1 MVDWSNRLVITA
13 NKSQMGDKHYIQRN
27 GGGKSINIRTG
38 HIYSED
44 CTQSTLEKNKREK
57 KSEIW
62 AHVYAS
68 INAKPVKMEKKEKKN
83 QKKNRQRKDK
93 AWPIKTMIVII
104 TRKSY
109 DSKNEKY
116 SDDNDNYD
124 GKETE
129 EAEEEVEE
137 EGY

>member
-1 MVDWSNRLVITA
+1 MYTVDP
-13 NKSQMGDKHYIQRN
+13 
-27 GGGKSINIRTG
+27 GKKQ
-38 HIYSED
+38 E
-44 CTQSTLEKNKREK
+44 REK
-57 KSEIW
+57 VRNMSTCVCQYKRQTGE
-62 AHVYAS
+62 
-68 INAKPVKMEKKEKKN
+68 NGEKKIEKKI
-83 QKKNRQRKDK
+83 KKNRQRKDK
-93 AWPIKTMIVII
+93 AWIVKTMIVII